1 MKMDKSLLKKL
12 VALAG
17 ALVFAALAG
26 VDFYDHRHSK
36 ETVVASD
43 ALTETHMLSEW
54 LPNLE
59 GTYGDTP
66 VFFFDSGVEGGT
78 VLYVGG
84 THPYEPAAS
93 LSAYTLLEN
102 IHVQKGRVIIIPQA
116 NRSGTT
122 TGMLGNAY
130 PSYYEL
136 DTDWGTVKFKNGDR
150 WANPLDSWPDPFTYI
165 HYPSNV
171 ALTYQDIRNVLSL
184 IHI

>member
-102 IHVQKGRVIIIPQA
+102 IHVQKGRVIII
-116 NRSGTT
+116 
-122 TGMLGNAY
+122 
-130 PSYYEL
+130 
-136 DTDWGTVKFKNGDR
+136 
-150 WANPLDSWPDPFTYI
+150 
-165 HYPSNV
+165 
-171 ALTYQDIRNVLSL
+171 
-184 IHI
+184 

>member
-59 GTYGDTP
+59 AVSY
-66 VFFFDSGVEGGT
+66 
-78 VLYVGG
+78 
-84 THPYEPAAS
+84 THLRRQGE
-93 LSAYTLLEN
+93 
-102 IHVQKGRVIIIPQA
+102 HGRQ
-116 NRSGTT
+116 R
-122 TGMLGNAY
+122 
-130 PSYYEL
+130 
-136 DTDWGTVKFKNGDR
+136 
-150 WANPLDSWPDPFTYI
+150 
-165 HYPSNV
+165 
-171 ALTYQDIRNVLSL
+171 Q
-184 IHI
+184 